1 MKKINKTLLIFVSFA
16 ILLTNCTKEDITIST
31 DEEFWL
37 KYNQTAIIQNGELE
51 IKFNDVIKDTRCPV
65 DFNCMNG
72 TVIVELLL
80 NKSYEI
86 NMEIDYSTDTS
97 FIDTLDYHIEFIG
110 LKPVDKKKD
119 KISKNNYEIKLKI
132 TQ

>member
-51 IKFNDVIKDTRCPV
+51 IKFNDVISDSRCPKGSYC
-65 DFNCMNG
+65 NSPG
-72 TVIVELLL
+72 TATIELLL
-80 NKSYEI
+80 NEFNKVDMSIFFAGE
-86 NMEIDYSTDTS
+86 S
-97 FIDTLDYHIEFIG
+97 IDTFDYHIEFISI
-110 LKPVDKKKD
+110 KPQNNKK
-119 KISKNNYEIKLKI
+119 SNLPNRSYEIKLKV